1 MTGRWAPSP
10 TGEFHVGNL
19 RTALLAWLFARSG
32 GAKLL
37 WRFEDLDGAVR
48 EDYYDH
54 QLRDFE
60 RIGLNWDGEIFR
72 QSERLHLYRDAI
84 EDLKRQ
90 GLTYRCWCTRRE
102 IREAA
107 VAPHSHLPE
116 GAYSGKCRQ
125 LTARETL
132 ENERSGRNPAI
143 RIVSESQL
151 IKIDDRQLGSFE
163 GSVDDFVLCRGDLTP
178 SYNLAAV
185 IDDADMGVT
194 EVVRGDD
201 LLPTTPRQMYLFD
214 LLGLEP
220 PSYAHVPLV
229 LTHSGDRLAKRDG
242 AVTLDDRLALGESE
256 LDVLNYLLSSL
267 ELRNIGSLGELDQI
281 ARYFDPSAL
290 PTSPWI
296 FDL

>member
-102 IREAA
+102 VREAA

-125 LTARETL
+125 LTARETS

>member
-72 QSERLHLYRDAI
+72 QSERLHLYQDAI

-102 IREAA
+102 VREAA

-125 LTARETL
+125 LTARETS

-163 GSVDDFVLCRGDLTP
+163 GSVDEFVLCRGDLTP

-201 LLPTTPRQMYLFD
+201 LLPTTPRQIYLFD

-267 ELRNIGSLGELDQI
+267 ELRNVGSLGELDQI

>member
-72 QSERLHLYRDAI
+72 QSERLHLYQDAI

-125 LTARETL
+125 LTARETS

-194 EVVRGDD
+194 DVVRGDD
-201 LLPTTPRQMYLFD
+201 LLPTTPRQIYLFD

>member
-102 IREAA
+102 VREAA

-125 LTARETL
+125 LTARETS

-178 SYNLAAV
+178 SYNLAAG

-201 LLPTTPRQMYLFD
+201 LLPTTPRQIYLFD

>member
-1 MTGRWAPSP
+1 MVVRAPAHAALCWGAP
-10 TGEFHVGNL
+10 TVPAP
-19 RTALLAWLFARSG
+19 R
-32 GAKLL
+32 GAELL

-48 EDYYDH
+48 EDFYNY
-54 QLRDFE
+54 QLRDFQ
-60 RIGLNWDGEIFR
+60 RIGLSWDGEIFR

-102 IREAA
+102 IREAT

-125 LTARETL
+125 LTARETS

-256 LDVLNYLLSSL
+256 LDVLNHLLSSL
-267 ELRNIGSLGELDQI
+267 QLRNIESLGELDQI

>member
-102 IREAA
+102 IREAT

-125 LTARETL
+125 LTARETS

-201 LLPTTPRQMYLFD
+201 LLPTTPRQIYLFD

-256 LDVLNYLLSSL
+256 LDVLNHLLSSL
-267 ELRNIGSLGELDQI
+267 QLRNIESLGELDQI

>member
-1 MTGRWAPSP
+1 VTGRWAPSP

-48 EDYYDH
+48 ENYYDH

-102 IREAA
+102 VREAA

-125 LTARETL
+125 LTARETS

-201 LLPTTPRQMYLFD
+201 LLPTTPRQIYLFD

>member
-72 QSERLHLYRDAI
+72 QSERLHLYQDAI

-125 LTARETL
+125 LTARETS

-163 GSVDDFVLCRGDLTP
+163 GSVDVFVLCRGDLTP

-201 LLPTTPRQMYLFD
+201 LLPTTPRQIYLFD

>member
-125 LTARETL
+125 LTARETS

-201 LLPTTPRQMYLFD
+201 LLPTTPRQIYLFD

>member
-72 QSERLHLYRDAI
+72 QSERLHLYQDAI

-125 LTARETL
+125 LTARETS

-201 LLPTTPRQMYLFD
+201 LLPTTPRQIYLFD
-214 LLGLEP
+214 LLGLDP

>member
-72 QSERLHLYRDAI
+72 QSERLHLYQDAI

-125 LTARETL
+125 LTARETS

-194 EVVRGDD
+194 QVVRGDD

>member
-72 QSERLHLYRDAI
+72 QSERLHLYQDAI

-125 LTARETL
+125 LTARETS

-256 LDVLNYLLSSL
+256 LDVLNHLLSSL
-267 ELRNIGSLGELDQI
+267 QLRNIESLGELDQI

>member
-72 QSERLHLYRDAI
+72 QSERLHLYRNAI

-201 LLPTTPRQMYLFD
+201 LLPTTPRQIYLFD

-267 ELRNIGSLGELDQI
+267 ELRNVGSLGELDQI

>member
-72 QSERLHLYRDAI
+72 QSERLHLYQDAI

-90 GLTYRCWCTRRE
+90 GRTYRCWCTRRE
-102 IREAA
+102 VREAA
-107 VAPHSHLPE
+107 VGPHSLLHE

-125 LTARETL
+125 LTARETS

>member
-32 GAKLL
+32 GAEFL
-37 WRFEDLDGAVR
+37 WRFEYLDGSVR
-48 EDYYDH
+48 EDFYNY
-54 QLRDFE
+54 QLRDFQ

-256 LDVLNYLLSSL
+256 LDVLNHLLSSL
-267 ELRNIGSLGELDQI
+267 QLRNIESLGELDQI

>member
-1 MTGRWAPSP
+1 M
-10 TGEFHVGNL
+10 
-19 RTALLAWLFARSG
+19 
-32 GAKLL
+32 
-37 WRFEDLDGAVR
+37 
-48 EDYYDH
+48 
-54 QLRDFE
+54 
-60 RIGLNWDGEIFR
+60 
-72 QSERLHLYRDAI
+72 HLYQDAI

-125 LTARETL
+125 LTARETS

-201 LLPTTPRQMYLFD
+201 LLPTTPRQIYLFD

-267 ELRNIGSLGELDQI
+267 ELRNIGSLGELGQI

>member
-1 MTGRWAPSP
+1 
-10 TGEFHVGNL
+10 VGNL

-72 QSERLHLYRDAI
+72 QSERLHLYQDAI

-125 LTARETL
+125 LTARETS

-201 LLPTTPRQMYLFD
+201 LLPTTPRQIYLFD

>member
-72 QSERLHLYRDAI
+72 QSERLHLYQDAI

-102 IREAA
+102 VREAA

-125 LTARETL
+125 LTARETS

-201 LLPTTPRQMYLFD
+201 LLPTTPRQIYLFD

-256 LDVLNYLLSSL
+256 LDVLNHLLSSL
-267 ELRNIGSLGELDQI
+267 QLRNIESLGELDQI

>member
-32 GAKLL
+32 SAELL

-48 EDYYDH
+48 EDFYNY
-54 QLRDFE
+54 QLRDFQ
-60 RIGLNWDGEIFR
+60 RIGLDWDGEIFR

-84 EDLKRQ
+84 EDLHRQ

-102 IREAA
+102 IREAT
-107 VAPHSHLPE
+107 VAPHAHLPE

-125 LTARETL
+125 LTARETS
-132 ENERSGRNPAI
+132 ENERSGRNPALRVI
-143 RIVSESQL
+143 SGGQL
-151 IKIDDRQLGSFE
+151 IKIDDRQLGNFE

-178 SYNLAAV
+178 SYNLAVV

-201 LLPTTPRQMYLFD
+201 LLPTTPRQIYLFD
-214 LLGLEP
+214 LLGLNP

-229 LTHSGDRLAKRDG
+229 LTQSGDRLAKRDG

-256 LDVLNYLLSSL
+256 LDVLNHLLSSL
-267 ELRNIGSLGELDQI
+267 QLRNIESLGELDQI
-281 ARYFDPSAL
+281 ARDFDPGAL
-290 PTSPWI
+290 PTSPWV
-296 FDL
+296 FGL

>member
-1 MTGRWAPSP
+1 M
-10 TGEFHVGNL
+10 
-19 RTALLAWLFARSG
+19 
-32 GAKLL
+32 
-37 WRFEDLDGAVR
+37 
-48 EDYYDH
+48 
-54 QLRDFE
+54 
-60 RIGLNWDGEIFR
+60 
-72 QSERLHLYRDAI
+72 HLYRDAI

-256 LDVLNYLLSSL
+256 LDVLNHLLSSL
-267 ELRNIGSLGELDQI
+267 QLRNIESLGELDQI

>member
-19 RTALLAWLFARSG
+19 RTALLVWLFARSG

-72 QSERLHLYRDAI
+72 QSERLHLYQDAI

-125 LTARETL
+125 LTARETS

-201 LLPTTPRQMYLFD
+201 LLPTTPRQIYLFD

>member
-201 LLPTTPRQMYLFD
+201 LLPTTPRQIYLFD

-267 ELRNIGSLGELDQI
+267 ELRNVGSLGELDQI

>member
-102 IREAA
+102 VREAA

-125 LTARETL
+125 LTARETS

-201 LLPTTPRQMYLFD
+201 LLPTTPRQIYLFD
-214 LLGLEP
+214 LLGLKP

-229 LTHSGDRLAKRDG
+229 LTNSGDRLAKRDG

-256 LDVLNYLLSSL
+256 LDVLNHLLSSL
-267 ELRNIGSLGELDQI
+267 QLRNIESLGELDQI

>member
-201 LLPTTPRQMYLFD
+201 LLPTTPRQIYLFD
-214 LLGLEP
+214 LLGLKP

-229 LTHSGDRLAKRDG
+229 LTNLGDRLAKRDG

>member
-72 QSERLHLYRDAI
+72 QSERLHLYQDAI

-125 LTARETL
+125 LTARETS

-201 LLPTTPRQMYLFD
+201 LLPTTPRQIYLFD

-256 LDVLNYLLSSL
+256 LDVVNYLLSSL

>member
-48 EDYYDH
+48 PEFYDL
-54 QLRDFE
+54 QLRDFQS
-60 RIGLNWDGEIFR
+60 IGLDWDGPVFR
-72 QSERLHLYRDAI
+72 QSERLHLYQDAI

-125 LTARETL
+125 LTARETS

>member
-125 LTARETL
+125 LTARETS

-201 LLPTTPRQMYLFD
+201 LLPTTPRQIYLFD

-242 AVTLDDRLALGESE
+242 AVTLDDRLALAESE

-267 ELRNIGSLGELDQI
+267 EWRNIGSLGELDQI

>member
-48 EDYYDH
+48 KDYYDH

-102 IREAA
+102 VREAA

-125 LTARETL
+125 LTARETS

-201 LLPTTPRQMYLFD
+201 LLPTTPRQIYLFD